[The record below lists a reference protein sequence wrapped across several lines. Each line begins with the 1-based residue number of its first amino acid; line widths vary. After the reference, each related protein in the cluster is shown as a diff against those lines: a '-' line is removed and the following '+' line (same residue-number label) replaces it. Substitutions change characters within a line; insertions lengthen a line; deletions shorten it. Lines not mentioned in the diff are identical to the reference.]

1 MNRIKELRKENKV
14 KLKDLTEFLG
24 VSFQTIYRWEDGGSV
39 KTVYAEKM
47 AELFGVDVS
56 YLMGVSDNRLTEKED
71 EKQLTKRQQYIQK
84 LTNINISLLREPE
97 KMSAQDLSDIKK
109 VARSLYEDLVWMQFE
124 AEEREGK

>member
-24 VSFQTIYRWEDGGSV
+24 VSFQTIYRWEGGDSV

-84 LTNINISLLREPE
+84 LTNIEISLLREPE

-109 VARSLYEDLVWMQFE
+109 VARGLYEDLVWLQFE

>member
-1 MNRIKELRKENKV
+1 MNRIKELRKESKI
-14 KLKDLTEFLG
+14 KLKDLTEILG

-56 YLMGVSDNRLTEKED
+56 YLMGISDNRLTEKED

-84 LTNINISLLREPE
+84 LTNIEISLLREPE
-97 KMSAQDLSDIKK
+97 KMSAQDLSYIKR
-109 VARSLYEDLVWMQFE
+109 VARGLYEDLVWLQFE

>member
-1 MNRIKELRKENKV
+1 MNRIKELRKESKI
-14 KLKDLTEFLG
+14 KLKDLTEILG

-56 YLMGVSDNRLTEKED
+56 YLMGISDNSLTEKED

-84 LTNINISLLREPE
+84 LTNIEISLLREPE
-97 KMSAQDLSDIKK
+97 KMSAQDLSDIKR
-109 VARSLYEDLVWMQFE
+109 VARGLYEDLVWLQFE

>member
-56 YLMGVSDNRLTEKED
+56 YLMGTSDNRLTEKED

-84 LTNINISLLREPE
+84 LTNIEIYLLREPE
-97 KMSAQDLSDIKK
+97 KMSAQDLSDIKR
-109 VARSLYEDLVWMQFE
+109 VARGLYEDLVWMQFE

>member
-39 KTVYAEKM
+39 KTVYAEKI

>member
-1 MNRIKELRKENKV
+1 MNRIKELRKESKI
-14 KLKDLTEFLG
+14 KLKYLTEILG

-47 AELFGVDVS
+47 ADLFGVDVS
-56 YLMGVSDNRLTEKED
+56 YLMGISDNRLTEKED

-84 LTNINISLLREPE
+84 LTNIEISLLREPE
-97 KMSAQDLSDIKK
+97 KMSAEDLSDIKR
-109 VARSLYEDLVWMQFE
+109 VARGLYEDLVWLQFE

>member
-1 MNRIKELRKENKV
+1 MNQIKELRKESKI
-14 KLKDLTEFLG
+14 KLKDLTEILG

-56 YLMGVSDNRLTEKED
+56 YLMGISDNSLTEKED

-84 LTNINISLLREPE
+84 LTNIEISLLRESE
-97 KMSAQDLSDIKK
+97 KMSAQYLSDIKR
-109 VARSLYEDLVWMQFE
+109 VARGLYEDLVWLQFE

>member
-56 YLMGVSDNRLTEKED
+56 CLVGVSDNRLTEKED

-84 LTNINISLLREPE
+84 LTNIEISLLREPE

-109 VARSLYEDLVWMQFE
+109 VARGLYEDLVWMQFE